1 MKVSKRESYLYLGL
15 FALSCLTYFTISQV
29 VTSPTEVTMPTW
41 VPFLPILAIPYLLQ
55 VAGSYVLALAIRD
68 DARRRAAFL
77 AYFASFAVTCT
88 IWYFYPTV
96 MHRPP
101 QADGWW
107 NIPFRIMAG
116 LDAPVNVVPAG
127 HILMPVIIIW
137 AFAHDHPKWLW
148 WLVPAELLGMVAI
161 VTTWQHRPVDVLIG
175 IALALGFGWVFGVGR
190 QPAEAI
196 VTRRAFTSATEAS
209 GAE

>member
-1 MKVSKRESYLYLGL
+1 MRVSKRESFLYLGL

-29 VTSPTEVTMPTW
+29 VQTPREVVMPSW

-55 VAGSYVLALAIRD
+55 VVGSYVLALAIRD
-68 DARRRAAFL
+68 DARRRAAFY
-77 AYFASFAVTCT
+77 AYFASFAVTCLV
-88 IWYFYPTV
+88 WYFYPTV

-101 QADGWW
+101 APDGWW
-107 NIPFRIMAG
+107 NLPFAIMAG
-116 LDAPVNVVPAG
+116 MDAPVNVVPAG

-137 AFAHDHPKWLW
+137 AFAYDHPKWLW
-148 WLVPAELLGMVAI
+148 WLVPAELLGAIAI

-175 IALALGFGWVFGVGR
+175 IALAVGFGWVFGVGR

-196 VTRRAFTSATEAS
+196 VTRRIFASAAEPS
-209 GAE
+209 GAD